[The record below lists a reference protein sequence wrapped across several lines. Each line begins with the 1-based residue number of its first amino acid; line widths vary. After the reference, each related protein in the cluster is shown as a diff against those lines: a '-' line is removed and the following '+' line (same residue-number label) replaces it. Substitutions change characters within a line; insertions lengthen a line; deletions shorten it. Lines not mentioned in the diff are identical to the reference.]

1 MQRPVPLRVGS
12 AAVGVSGWREIAEAT
27 VRSNGVVV
35 VLPER
40 QSLKIL
46 AKPAWKAVIA
56 AKDAA

>member
-1 MQRPVPLRVGS
+1 MQRPVPLRFGS